1 MLVRKEGMGAFMEA
15 LEDEAKRISEA
26 GGADASED
34 ADNSIEVECELV
46 PSAVNFDSYR
56 EICRLR
62 PFGIGNTKP
71 NFVTK
76 DLVIREI
83 GTMSDGAHLR
93 VELTDSTGK
102 NSLSAVGFGMGSYF
116 NLLRSGDKVDICYT
130 MNEYS
135 YRGETTLS
143 LHLNDIMPEPGK
155 GFMWQKAD
163 IAEKLYTSGLAMEQ
177 IAKMAPGEDITGQM
191 RPTAEQYGACY
202 KAIERFGGNAMSTA
216 DLDLLARLVSNNYD
230 VSVTPFQLK
239 RCLEVFADCRLIRL
253 RTIKPMRV
261 CFNILA
267 TGDKVKLSD
276 SEVYRRIQ
284 GE

>member
-1 MLVRKEGMGAFMEA
+1 MDVRQYIKN
-15 LEDEAKRISEA
+15 ISKQQ
-26 GGADASED
+26 
-34 ADNSIEVECELV
+34 
-46 PSAVNFDSYR
+46 
-56 EICRLR
+56 
-62 PFGIGNTKP
+62 T
-71 NFVTK
+71 
-76 DLVIREI
+76 
-83 GTMSDGAHLR
+83 
-93 VELTDSTGK
+93 
-102 NSLSAVGFGMGSYF
+102 
-116 NLLRSGDKVDICYT
+116 
-130 MNEYS
+130 
-135 YRGETTLS
+135 
-143 LHLNDIMPEPGK
+143 
-155 GFMWQKAD
+155 D

-261 CFNILA
+261 CFNILR

>member
-1 MLVRKEGMGAFMEA
+1 MG
-15 LEDEAKRISEA
+15 D
-26 GGADASED
+26 
-34 ADNSIEVECELV
+34 
-46 PSAVNFDSYR
+46 
-56 EICRLR
+56 
-62 PFGIGNTKP
+62 
-71 NFVTK
+71 
-76 DLVIREI
+76 
-83 GTMSDGAHLR
+83 
-93 VELTDSTGK
+93 
-102 NSLSAVGFGMGSYF
+102 YF
-116 NLLRSGDKVDICYT
+116 NILRAGDKVDIAYT
-130 MNEYS
+130 LNEYC
-135 YRGETTLS
+135 YRGETSLS
-143 LHLNDIMPEPGK
+143 LHLEDIRPEK
-155 GFMWQKAD
+155 AAGFMWQKAD

-261 CFNILA
+261 CFNLLR

-284 GE
+284 GD